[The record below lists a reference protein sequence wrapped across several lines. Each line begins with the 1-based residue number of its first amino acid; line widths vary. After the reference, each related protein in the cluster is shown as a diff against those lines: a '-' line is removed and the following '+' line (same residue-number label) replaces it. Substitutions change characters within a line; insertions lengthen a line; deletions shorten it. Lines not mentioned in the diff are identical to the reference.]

1 MAYAS
6 NTAKVESTD
15 SLTTDFRK
23 AVTAKLQ
30 EWVEAFPEPDA
41 PMIGIAGGPGGETKT
56 LSARQI
62 LREVQN
68 GTTIGDALMKNWMEL
83 VIKTVNVSSVL

>member
-1 MAYAS
+1 MASAW
-6 NTAKVESTD
+6 NTARVGYTD

-30 EWVEAFPEPDA
+30 EWVEAFPEPDE
-41 PMIGIAGGPGGETKT
+41 PMIGIAEGPGGETKT

-62 LREVQN
+62 LQEVEN
-68 GTTIGDALMKNWMEL
+68 GTILGETLMKNWMEL
-83 VIKTVNVSSVL
+83 VIKTVNVSSLL